1 MNELSSHGAQRTAVA
16 LTISAQPPTL
26 DELAALTGRSRRS
39 VKRDVAELITGGD
52 AIRVGHAS
60 RYTTPRYQWVG
71 GTVELTWANV
81 GHPGT
86 TTKQGGL
93 PTMTYPDGS
102 PPARPPA
109 PAREASVGQRAAGA
123 FAEARTIALKGKR
136 PSPRMIRKIG
146 SLAKAIERDHPDAA
160 DADIIEAARRIGRDV
175 TIGPGLL
182 DVMVERV
189 RSGEVDPTESA
200 HDKAKRIW
208 GDQS

>member
-1 MNELSSHGAQRTAVA
+1 MNELSSYGAQRTALA
-16 LTISAQPPTL
+16 LWLCEQPVTL
-26 DELAALTGRSRRS
+26 NELAQLTGRSRRS
-39 VKRDVAELITGGD
+39 IKRDVRELIEEGD
-52 AIRVGHAS
+52 AQRIGAAS
-60 RYTTPRYQWVG
+60 RYTTPRYQWIG
-71 GTVELTWANV
+71 GTVEPTWANV

-102 PPARPPA
+102 PPAG
-109 PAREASVGQRAAGA
+109 AREASLGQRAAAA
-123 FAEARTIALKGKR
+123 FAETRTAALKGKR

-146 SLAKAIERDHPDAA
+146 SLAKAVQAGHPDVT

-189 RSGEVDPTESA
+189 RSGEVDPSETAEE
-200 HDKAKRIW
+200 KARRIW
-208 GDQS
+208 GQR